1 MVARYEVLFREGG
14 EMKLLAELDTE
25 ADARTLARL
34 HSRVVRTPLI
44 ITVITENGGRE
55 ELCVFA
61 DGVLVNI

>member
-14 EMKLLAELDTE
+14 EMKVLAELDTE

-44 ITVITENGGRE
+44 IAACGDDGARD
-55 ELCVFA
+55 ELCVYS
-61 DGVLVNI
+61 DGAIVNI